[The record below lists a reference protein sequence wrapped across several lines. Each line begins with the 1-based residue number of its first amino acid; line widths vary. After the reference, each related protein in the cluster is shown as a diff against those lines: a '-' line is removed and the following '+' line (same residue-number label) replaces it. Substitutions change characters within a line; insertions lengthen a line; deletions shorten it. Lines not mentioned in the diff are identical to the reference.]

1 MNASAAIYAEPNFL
15 GDICTVYVNGKKA
28 GWVKKSG
35 NDWTAYAIWGDPISS
50 NPDKGVAVANAAAMA
65 GVKAPAAT
73 TWEVKVYNAAS
84 GVNNLT
90 TYTSAADALAAVL
103 GEVGRWAAD
112 ATEVNAPEWAEY
124 AGWLIQS
131 MPSARG
137 AFICSCAPDER
148 LLINVSGD

>member
-103 GEVGRWAAD
+103 V
-112 ATEVNAPEWAEY
+112 
-124 AGWLIQS
+124 
-131 MPSARG
+131 
-137 AFICSCAPDER
+137 
-148 LLINVSGD
+148 